1 MPDSSNFLTHEHMPL
16 SAERWRE
23 LNMAVVEVARR
34 RLVGRRFLDLYG
46 PLGSG
51 VQSVANDVFA
61 GTERAAIGVLGEEPR
76 PPVRAAGRQMLT
88 IPMLYKDFSLY

>member
-34 RLVGRRFLDLYG
+34 RLVGRRFL
-46 PLGSG
+46 
-51 VQSVANDVFA
+51 
-61 GTERAAIGVLGEEPR
+61 
-76 PPVRAAGRQMLT
+76 
-88 IPMLYKDFSLY
+88 